1 MPTHRIYLKGPWDVS
16 RLDRDEPAVRVVM
29 PASWQTLFGD
39 ESGRAE
45 FRRKFNLPTNLEA
58 HEQVW
63 IVFDGLRG
71 EIAVSLNGQRLGQI
85 ADSEETA
92 EFEITRHLVLHNEL
106 IVDVN
111 FGGADPGSRPGGL
124 WGTVALEIRFD
135 GSRHSTRSLSG
146 PLSG

>member
-1 MPTHRIYLKGPWDVS
+1 M
-16 RLDRDEPAVRVVM
+16 
-29 PASWQTLFGD
+29 
-39 ESGRAE
+39 
-45 FRRKFNLPTNLEA
+45 
-58 HEQVW
+58 
-63 IVFDGLRG
+63 
-71 EIAVSLNGQRLGQI
+71 IAVSLNGQRLGQI